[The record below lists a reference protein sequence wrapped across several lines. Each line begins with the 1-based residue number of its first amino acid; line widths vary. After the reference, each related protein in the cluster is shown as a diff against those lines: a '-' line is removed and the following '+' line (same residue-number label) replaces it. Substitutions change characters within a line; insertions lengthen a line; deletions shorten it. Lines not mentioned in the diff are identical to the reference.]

1 MNKMTFWKSIPKALS
16 DPILGLNELYNN
28 SVNPNKIN
36 NHVYSTILGCN
47 NFTNNSV
54 ALAFGKKY
62 DSYSITKTQ
71 TISGTGSLKVARVH

>member
-36 NHVYSTILGCN
+36 L
-47 NFTNNSV
+47 
-54 ALAFGKKY
+54 
-62 DSYSITKTQ
+62 SIN
-71 TISGTGSLKVARVH
+71 